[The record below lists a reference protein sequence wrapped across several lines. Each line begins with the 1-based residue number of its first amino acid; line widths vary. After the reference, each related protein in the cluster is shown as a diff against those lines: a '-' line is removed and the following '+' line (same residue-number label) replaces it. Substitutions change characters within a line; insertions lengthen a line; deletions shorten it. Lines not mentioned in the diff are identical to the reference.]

1 MPCMVRNAHILDLI
15 DERYPVSAFYG
26 YQVSG
31 AHLAEIP
38 FSGINRRTPLARTRA
53 PVEIARISWTFHK
66 FRLKTIAPSPSQTSH
81 IGGSIMRIK
90 RFAAIATTLLLVA
103 LALSVVARAAD
114 QHSGTWKMN
123 PAKSKYSP
131 GPAPKSIT
139 VKIDSDADNI
149 KLSSDGIDAAG
160 NPTHIEYTA
169 KYDGKDYPITGVP
182 NADTVALERPD
193 ASTIRSTIK
202 KGDQVVMTVTSVIS
216 KDGTTRTST
225 FKGKDAQGQ
234 DVNNVVVYNKQ

>member
-1 MPCMVRNAHILDLI
+1 
-15 DERYPVSAFYG
+15 
-26 YQVSG
+26 
-31 AHLAEIP
+31 
-38 FSGINRRTPLARTRA
+38 
-53 PVEIARISWTFHK
+53 
-66 FRLKTIAPSPSQTSH
+66 
-81 IGGSIMRIK
+81 MRIK